1 MSDSVEMMGN
11 YGCYI
16 DDSNI
21 ISFQL
26 GTNPT
31 AGLKDPGFINSNII
45 LPADYN
51 STCAHAERIT

>member
-11 YGCYI
+11 YGYYI

-31 AGLKDPGFINSNII
+31 AGRIAFELMKPGSFN
-45 LPADYN
+45 PAVGLVPN
-51 STCAHAERIT
+51 

>member
-51 STCAHAERIT
+51 WQSI